1 MKRKYR
7 LRSTGRLPIESV
19 AKSTSRITRLR
30 TGDTTTETVRRTVT
44 PIGERAVIYRGKG
57 RWRWRKHPEGF
68 YFPWR
73 DPSSYTRGHVVIDI
87 SSSSDSTSW
96 SNLRTKG
103 TVNYIGPISRDLTN
117 LGDWSRFILNR
128 SGMSPIVHYNELARN
143 NVAIRMKIKDAKFNL
158 SIFAAE
164 FKKTVG
170 TLAGATQDLI
180 GVYRNVK
187 RGNFKGA
194 TKYFRPA
201 DRKGNRKGKFSS
213 KDAAGRW
220 LELQYGW
227 QPIINDIAGAYAYI
241 MENHEKLMTY
251 SVSAN
256 FKEAVPKHT
265 IFSSRN
271 GDLLEAEGSRGF
283 RTKVHYLIDL
293 PALRESSRLG
303 LLNPLQVG
311 WDLIPFSFVVDWF
324 VPVANMLEALD
335 ATVGTRFIS
344 GTRTSWCDI
353 NLTGKSSSEYFAP
366 NEAHFEYPLIP
377 VTGKIYSIQRKV
389 LLDYPMV
396 LPYVKNPFSLSHF
409 ATALSLVRV
418 LVGRK

>member
-7 LRSTGRLPIESV
+7 LRSTGRLPIECIARSESNFV
-19 AKSTSRITRLR
+19 RPPSE
-30 TGDTTTETVRRTVT
+30 DTITETVRRIVT

-57 RWRWRKHPEGF
+57 RWRWIKHPEGF
-68 YFPWR
+68 FFPWR
-73 DPSSYTRGHVVIDI
+73 DPSSYTRGHAVIDI
-87 SSSSDSTSW
+87 SCSSDTANW
-96 SNLRTKG
+96 SNQWSRG
-103 TVNYIGPISRDLTN
+103 NVVYNGPISVDLTDS
-117 LGDWSRFILNR
+117 GDWSKFIASRLD
-128 SGMSPIVHYNELARN
+128 MSPLVRYNELARN
-143 NVAIRMKIKDAKFNL
+143 NTAIRLKIKDAKFNL

-170 TLAGATQDLI
+170 TLAGATKDLI
-180 GVYRNVK
+180 GIYRNVK

-194 TKYFRPA
+194 IKHFRPA
-201 DRKGNRKGKFSS
+201 DLKGNRKGKFSS
-213 KDAAGRW
+213 KDPASRW

-227 QPIINDIAGAYAYI
+227 GPIINDIAGSYEYI
-241 MENHEKLMTY
+241 TENIDKLMTY

-256 FKEAVPKHT
+256 FKEDVPKHNILT
-265 IFSSRN
+265 GWN
-271 GDLLEAEGSRGF
+271 GDVLDAEGSRGF
-283 RTKVHYLIDL
+283 RTKIHYLIDL
-293 PALRESSRLG
+293 PALREASRLG

-353 NLTGKSSSEYFAP
+353 NLTGKSRSEYFSF
-366 NEAHFEYPLIP
+366 NEAYGEYPILP
-377 VTGKIYSIQRKV
+377 VTGKIYSIQRSV
-389 LLDYPMV
+389 LYDYPLV
-396 LPYVKNPFSLSHF
+396 LPYYKNPFSVSHF

-418 LVGRK
+418 MTGRK